1 MSSIPI
7 IRGSF
12 SAWQIAARER
22 PTRKIKAK
30 DVNIVINSSFL
41 RRKADAFCDNCYHGS
56 HQLDKR
62 FGMIPGRHSFPFG
75 SGGIIAHYKSG
86 GKKKL

>member
-1 MSSIPI
+1 MKEKYESLSL
-7 IRGSF
+7 
-12 SAWQIAARER
+12 ATLKDLAKAR
-22 PTRKIKAK
+22 

-41 RRKADAFCDNCYHGS
+41 RRKADASCDNCYHRS
-56 HQLDKR
+56 HQLNKR
-62 FGMIPGRHSFPFG
+62 FGMIPGRHSFPFV